1 MAPKNKLKLS
11 GLIFLIIL
19 FLLSFVY
26 LLIGYR
32 FSINEGYFDEG
43 LSVYGATRLLN
54 GDVPYKDFWSLYA
67 PGEFYLLAGIFRLFG
82 TSIAVERIAT
92 VIIEA
97 LLALFIYLLAK
108 KFIPVKP
115 ALAVWLLALSWLR
128 VDMPY
133 SCPMTTALL
142 FCIAACLAITNF
154 ISKQKLSWLVVS
166 GILTGITALFRQ
178 DIGFYLAIA
187 ASLTIFISMSSRI
200 KEGIGATVIYYLGI
214 VIIIGPMI
222 LFFLSKS
229 AFSDLISSTIA
240 FPIKVYP
247 RFRYLPFPSF
257 GTNAIIFYLPIL
269 IFFITIVYIAF
280 QKKNNTAG
288 REKRLFALFCLFLG
302 IGFLNYSSV
311 RSDIRHLL
319 PTMIPA
325 IILFG
330 LLVSTA
336 TDRLRAKHKGRF
348 MLIVNLTA
356 LILLA
361 IAVGPKAK
369 LLLLHIKQP
378 GPELDLDRA
387 RGCYDQTEFTQA
399 QRAAIKYISERTG
412 PDERIFVGNLRHDRI
427 VTNDIM
433 FYFLSERDSATMYH
447 ELHPGLAT
455 TREIQEKII
464 DDIKRHDTRY
474 VVLWAEDE
482 KTVEQNESNKPS
494 GVSALDNFIQENF
507 KAVRGFDSY
516 MILYRHRDFS

>member
-1 MAPKNKLKLS
+1 
-11 GLIFLIIL
+11 
-19 FLLSFVY
+19 
-26 LLIGYR
+26 
-32 FSINEGYFDEG
+32 
-43 LSVYGATRLLN
+43 
-54 GDVPYKDFWSLYA
+54 
-67 PGEFYLLAGIFRLFG
+67 
-82 TSIAVERIAT
+82 
-92 VIIEA
+92 
-97 LLALFIYLLAK
+97 
-108 KFIPVKP
+108 
-115 ALAVWLLALSWLR
+115 
-128 VDMPY
+128 
-133 SCPMTTALL
+133 
-142 FCIAACLAITNF
+142 
-154 ISKQKLSWLVVS
+154 
-166 GILTGITALFRQ
+166 
-178 DIGFYLAIA
+178 
-187 ASLTIFISMSSRI
+187 
-200 KEGIGATVIYYLGI
+200 
-214 VIIIGPMI
+214 
-222 LFFLSKS
+222 
-229 AFSDLISSTIA
+229 
-240 FPIKVYP
+240 
-247 RFRYLPFPSF
+247 
-257 GTNAIIFYLPIL
+257 
-269 IFFITIVYIAF
+269 
-280 QKKNNTAG
+280 
-288 REKRLFALFCLFLG
+288 
-302 IGFLNYSSV
+302 
-311 RSDIRHLL
+311 
-319 PTMIPA
+319 MIPA